1 MIIARQTRRRAGV
14 VAAALLL
21 AALPACE
28 DDAVVVS
35 STGSGGSGG
44 AAVVP
49 GVDCGEYCAVMKA
62 NCTGDFAQYASDAI
76 CMSACAQLPA
86 GTPDDTQGNTAGCR
100 LHHARTATGSDG
112 ARAARC
118 PPAGPGG
125 ADACGA
131 DCEGYCALMLG
142 ACTEFD
148 TLSGCLAACA
158 DYVSKPPFSSHVTMG
173 DNLQCRLYHAS
184 LAAADAALC
193 AHAGAAPETGTC
205 VDP

>member
-1 MIIARQTRRRAGV
+1 M

-21 AALPACE
+21 ALPACE
-28 DDAVVVS
+28 HDAALVAP
-35 STGSGGSGG
+35 TGGGGSGG
-44 AAVVP
+44 AVEVP
-49 GVDCGEYCAVMKA
+49 GVDCGEYCAAMKA
-62 NCTGDFAQYASDAI
+62 NCTGDFSQYASDAI

-100 LHHARTATGSDG
+100 LRYARIAGGSDG

-125 ADACGA
+125 AGTCGA

-148 TLSGCLAACA
+148 TLAGCLAACA
-158 DYVSKPPFSSHVTMG
+158 DYVSKPPFSSQVTSG

-193 AHAGAAPETGTC
+193 GHAGAAPEVGPC